1 MPSNSVLFISYDG
14 MTDPL
19 GQSQVLPY
27 LAGLSKLGYDI
38 TLLSCEKLDRFRKN
52 KLLIEDITQT
62 NNINWQPIPFTSSP
76 PVLAKY
82 YDLYQLRKTAE
93 QLHKK
98 KNFKLVHCRSYVSAA
113 IGLHLKNK
121 FGLKFL
127 FDMRGFWV
135 DERVDGGAWNLKN
148 PLYKQAYK
156 NYKKKEANYI
166 AQADAI
172 ISLTEAGKQE
182 MQTWKCYQQAPI
194 QVIPCSADFNLFS
207 LTSPDKKLASR
218 KLLEIKEDALVIS
231 YLGSVGAWYLLDEM
245 LLAFA
250 TIKDNYINT
259 VFLFITTEPAE
270 MILDAAKKFKLQSSD
285 FVIRASSRKEV
296 PVFTAASDINLFFIK
311 QSYSKIASSPT
322 KLGEI
327 LAMGIPVI
335 CNSRVGDVESIV
347 SEMDAGVTITDFS
360 AENFKKI
367 VAHIPELLAK
377 NPATIR
383 NRALEYYT
391 LDNAIKKYAQVYR
404 SLLPEM
410 NIEGG
415 YSAKQD
421 KN

>member
-1 MPSNSVLFISYDG
+1 MPFEPVLFISYDG

-27 LAGLSKLGYDI
+27 LSGLSKLGYSI
-38 TLLSCEKLDRFRKN
+38 TLLSCEKPERYEKN
-52 KLLIEDITQT
+52 RSLIEEITQA
-62 NNINWQPIPFTSSP
+62 NKIDWQPLPFTSSP

-82 YDLYQLRKTAE
+82 FDLYRLRKTAE
-93 QLHKK
+93 RLYHQKK
-98 KNFKLVHCRSYVSAA
+98 FSLVHCRSYVSAA
-113 IGLHLKNK
+113 IGLHLKTK
-121 FGLKFL
+121 FGVKFL

-148 PLYKQAYK
+148 PFFKQAYK

-166 AQADAI
+166 SYADAI

-182 MQTWKCYQQAPI
+182 MQTWKSYQQTPI

-207 LTSPDKKLASR
+207 LTSQEKKLAAR
-218 KLLEIKEDALVIS
+218 KFLQIKEKALVIS

-245 LLAFA
+245 LAVFSE
-250 TIKDNYINT
+250 IKEKYTNA

-270 MILDAAKKFKLQSSD
+270 MIVETAKSFNLKPTDLI
-285 FVIRASSRKEV
+285 IRAASRNEV

-335 CNSRVGDVESIV
+335 CNSKVGDVESIV
-347 SEMDAGVTITDFS
+347 RQMDAGVTISDFS
-360 AENFKKI
+360 TDSYAKI
-367 VAHIPELLAK
+367 VAQIPELLIK
-377 NPATIR
+377 DPATIR
-383 NRALEYYT
+383 KRALAYYT
-391 LDNAIKKYAQVYR
+391 LDNAINKYAQVYH
-404 SLLPEM
+404 SLLSGLRTVESTSQ
-410 NIEGG
+410 E
-415 YSAKQD
+415 QF
-421 KN
+421 

>member
-1 MPSNSVLFISYDG
+1 MPNDSVLFISYDG

-27 LAGLSKLGYDI
+27 LAGLSELGYSI
-38 TLLSCEKLDRFRKN
+38 TLLSCEKPERFKKN
-52 KLLIEDITQT
+52 KFLIDEITQT
-62 NNINWQPIPFTSSP
+62 NNIDWQPIPFTSNP

-82 YDLYQLRKTAE
+82 YDLYQLRKAAE
-93 QLHKK
+93 QLHQKK
-98 KNFKLVHCRSYVSAA
+98 KFNMVHCRSYVSAA

-121 FGLKFL
+121 FGIKIL

-135 DERVDGGAWNLKN
+135 DERVDGGSWNLNN
-148 PLYKQAYK
+148 PIFKQAYK
-156 NYKKKEANYI
+156 NYKSKEAKYI

-182 MQTWKCYQQAPI
+182 MQTWKSYQKAPI

-207 LTSPDKKLASR
+207 LTSPEKKLASR
-218 KLLEIKEDALVIS
+218 KLLNIIEDALVIS

-245 LLAFA
+245 LAAFSA
-250 TIKDNYINT
+250 IKEKNSNA
-259 VFLFITTEPAE
+259 VFLFITTEPATI
-270 MILDAAKKFKLQSSD
+270 ILEAASKFNLKPKD
-285 FVIRASSRKEV
+285 FVIKAASRKDV

-335 CNSRVGDVESIV
+335 CNSKVGDVESIIRY
-347 SEMDAGVTITDFS
+347 MDAGIAIPDFS
-360 AENFKKI
+360 SESYAKI
-367 VAHIPELLAK
+367 VAQIPALLAK
-377 NPATIR
+377 DPADIR

-404 SLLPEM
+404 YLLPESTSVVS
-410 NIEGG
+410 NFPE
-415 YSAKQD
+415 QV
-421 KN
+421 

>member
-1 MPSNSVLFISYDG
+1 

-27 LAGLSKLGYDI
+27 LVGLSKLGYDI
-38 TLLSCEKLDRFRKN
+38 TLLSCEKPERFKKN
-52 KLLIEDITQT
+52 KSVIEAIIQS
-62 NNINWQPIPFTSSP
+62 NNINWQPISFTSSP

-93 QLHKK
+93 RLHLKK
-98 KNFKLVHCRSYVSAA
+98 KFQLVHCRSYVSAA
-113 IGLHLKNK
+113 VGVHLKNK
-121 FGLKFL
+121 FGVKFL

-135 DERVDGGAWNLKN
+135 DERVDGGAWNLNN
-148 PLYKQAYK
+148 PFYNQAYK
-156 NYKKKEANYI
+156 NYKKKEATYI

-182 MQTWKCYQQAPI
+182 MQTWQSYQQASI

-207 LTSPDKKLASR
+207 LTSLDKKLASR
-218 KLLEIKEDALVIS
+218 RLLEIKEDALVIS

-245 LLAFA
+245 LAAFA
-250 TIKDNYINT
+250 VIKEKYTNA

-270 MILDAAKKFKLQSSD
+270 MILNTAKNFKLQASD
-285 FVIRASSRKEV
+285 FVIRAASRQEV

-335 CNSRVGDVESIV
+335 CNSKVGDVESIV
-347 SEMDAGVTITDFS
+347 REMDAGIIISDFT
-360 AENFKKI
+360 AENYAKI
-367 VAHIPELLAK
+367 VAGIPELLAK
-377 NPATIR
+377 NPAIIR
-383 NRALEYYT
+383 DRAREYYT

-404 SLLPEM
+404 SLLPEL
-410 NIEGG
+410 N
-415 YSAKQD
+415 YVSSTSAE
-421 KN
+421 

>member
-1 MPSNSVLFISYDG
+1 MPNNSVLFISYDG

-27 LAGLSKLGYDI
+27 LVGLSKLGYDI
-38 TLLSCEKLDRFRKN
+38 SLLSCEKPERFK
-52 KLLIEDITQT
+52 KSKSLIEEITQA
-62 NNINWQPIPFTSSP
+62 NNIDWHPIPFTSSP

-82 YDLYQLRKTAE
+82 YDLYQLRKRAE
-93 QLHKK
+93 RLYIKK
-98 KNFKLVHCRSYVSAA
+98 KFKLVHCRSYVSAA
-113 IGLHLKNK
+113 IGLHLKKK
-121 FGLKFL
+121 FGVKFL

-135 DERVDGGAWNLKN
+135 DERVDGGAWNLNN
-148 PLYKQAYK
+148 PFFKQAYN

-182 MQTWKCYQQAPI
+182 MHTWKSYQQAPI
-194 QVIPCSADFNLFS
+194 QVIPCSADFNLFN
-207 LTSPDKKLASR
+207 LTSAEKKVAAR
-218 KLLEIKEDALVIS
+218 KFLNIKDDALVIS

-245 LLAFA
+245 LAAFA
-250 TIKDNYINT
+250 AIKEKYSNAI
-259 VFLFITTEPAE
+259 FLFITTEPAE
-270 MILDAAKKFKLQSSD
+270 MILEAGKNFNLKQTD
-285 FVIRASSRKEV
+285 FVIRAASRKEV

-327 LAMGIPVI
+327 LAMGMPVI
-335 CNSRVGDVESIV
+335 CNSKVGDVESIV
-347 SEMDAGVTITDFS
+347 REMDAGIAIPDFS
-360 AENFKKI
+360 AESYANI

-404 SLLPEM
+404 SLIPEP
-410 NIEGG
+410 NSVNSTSLEEI
-415 YSAKQD
+415 
-421 KN
+421 